1 MSDNIKFGIVVKKDK
16 KSDNWMYE
24 VSSLGLCS
32 EGKFGTLGQALDAA
46 VEEIRKFFSG
56 IIRHEDGNNL
66 SLSTFTSTLKL
77 DLWYRVVQEKP
88 LTDFGIEGSLVNQDP
103 GSTVAVPAK
112 RAKVKA

>member
-16 KSDNWMYE
+16 KSGNWMYE

-32 EGKFGTLGQALDAA
+32 EGKFGTLGQAFDAA
-46 VEEIRKFFSG
+46 VKEIQKFFSG

-88 LTDFGIEGSLVNQDP
+88 LTGFGIGDSLVNQTS
-103 GSTVAVPAK
+103 GSSVAVPVK